1 MQGTRGSYQLA
12 GTQGKREDFFFS
24 PWFCGLYSQKSRI
37 SGVCVCVCV
46 CVCDGTGTQEVVSGY
61 TGPVP
66 SSTRGWAGLARLEAL
81 GTYLRQLRVE

>member
-46 CVCDGTGTQEVVSGY
+46 CVYVVKQ
-61 TGPVP
+61 
-66 SSTRGWAGLARLEAL
+66 STTEEAKFL
-81 GTYLRQLRVE
+81 FLPFTMEISLNLVLQAWSIVSNYE